1 MNLVEQVKSEIS
13 KENPDWLLISNL
25 SKQIAAENL
34 PTCPIGFKKGYINFI
49 KVREY
54 SSFTNE
60 FVKNLD
66 RSQYRIR
73 YINYTRKA
81 GSIIKETN
89 LDDKFTIFISHKDI
103 TSSVSFP
110 MDIPFQRFNGS
121 CSYSEKNYYTL
132 RNNQTKERITFK
144 SGELK
149 SIIRDR
155 KLSLLDI

>member
-1 MNLVEQVKSEIS
+1 MNLVEQIKLEIS

-25 SKQIAAENL
+25 SKRIAAENS
-34 PTCPIGFKKGYINFI
+34 PICPIGFKKGYINFI
-49 KVREY
+49 KVTEY
-54 SSFTNE
+54 SSFIDE
-60 FVKNLD
+60 FIKD
-66 RSQYRIR
+66 IDKSQYRIK
-73 YINYTRKA
+73 YINYIREI
-81 GSIIKETN
+81 GSIIEETN

-121 CSYSEKNYYTL
+121 YSYSKKNYTL